1 MKQSPQDKKLEELL
15 HSSALVAGG
24 FMGTDHRSAAEV
36 IEADRAMLQALG
48 VNAAM
53 LAQRMR
59 ELAALAATGLG
70 TWVDA
75 PGGRLRVMVEEYKGN
90 LTCPWPHAGQYHK
103 RLTTAERTGAGQTLM
118 WTDLN
123 VHLIEAHGFF
133 EGKGSSFR
141 IEPET
146 AVKILFEK

>member
-15 HSSALVAGG
+15 HSSTLVAGG
-24 FMGTDHRSAAEV
+24 FMGDDTRSVSDV
-36 IEADRAMLQALG
+36 IGADRAVLQEKG

-59 ELAALAATGLG
+59 QLTALAETGLG

-75 PGGRLRVMVEEYKGN
+75 PGGLRVMVEDYKGN
-90 LTCPWPHAGQYHK
+90 LTCPWPHAGQYYK
-103 RLTTAERTGAGQTLM
+103 RVTTLEDPETGQTLM

-123 VHLIEAHGFF
+123 VHLIEEHQFF
-133 EGKGSSFR
+133 EGKGSGFR
-141 IEPET
+141 IDPEI
-146 AVKILFEK
+146 AIKILFEK

>member
-15 HSSALVAGG
+15 RSSALVAGG
-24 FMGTDHRSAAEV
+24 FMGDDTRSVAEV
-36 IEADRAMLQALG
+36 IEADRAVLHKLG
-48 VNAAM
+48 ANTAM

-59 ELAALAATGLG
+59 ELTKLAETGLG
-70 TWVDA
+70 TWVEA
-75 PGGRLRVMVEEYKGN
+75 SGGRRVMVEDYKGN

-103 RLTTAERTGAGQTLM
+103 RVTTLENTKTQQTLM

-133 EGKGSSFR
+133 EGKGSAFR
-141 IEPET
+141 IEPEA